1 MMRILGIGNA
11 LVDVMTLIDNDNI
24 LDFFSLPKG
33 SMQLV
38 DGEKSALI
46 KAETTNFKRNLVSG
60 GSAANT
66 IHGLAMLG
74 VNTGFIGSVGKD
86 TTGDFFE
93 SDMRKAGVK
102 TFLSRRNSVT
112 GTAVALISPGS
123 ERTFA
128 THLGAAVELES
139 SDLDPEDFKNYD
151 ILYLE
156 GYLIINKALVERTC
170 RIAKNSNMKIALDLS
185 SYNVVDAKL
194 DDFREIIENY
204 VPVASKPSNLF
215 LTANSRTCTRVM
227 PSPRPRMLSF
237 SNLLNEYALRETFNA
252 ADFLVG
258 VWAAAPKSGNNAAVF
273 RKPLRLAVLCMVV
286 IVIIGPKLVTHADLH
301 DARGSGLGDRARIG
315 FVEIYR
321 RQAQV
326 RVIGSVEGLP
336 AELSLRPLRELEPF
350 GERDVDGR
358 APRPIQ
364 NIAPGISVAEDAIG
378 HDGEGSGAV
387 PEVRRRVI
395 QRAVREPVG
404 PRGLR

>member
-46 KAETTNFKRNLVSG
+46 KAGTSNFKRNLVSG

-86 TTGDFFE
+86 TTGNFFE

-139 SDLDPEDFKNYD
+139 GDLNPEDFKNYD

-204 VPVASKPSNLF
+204 VDIVFANEEEAKSFTGMAPLDALSSISTLCDIAIIKVGEEVFKIGTIAVRCIDTTGAGDLYASGFLYGYANRLSLEKCGLF
-215 LTANSRTCTRVM
+215 
-227 PSPRPRMLSF
+227 
-237 SNLLNEYALRETFNA
+237 
-252 ADFLVG
+252 
-258 VWAAAPKSGNNAAVF
+258 
-273 RKPLRLAVLCMVV
+273 
-286 IVIIGPKLVTHADLH
+286 
-301 DARGSGLGDRARIG
+301 
-315 FVEIYR
+315 
-321 RQAQV
+321 
-326 RVIGSVEGLP
+326 GSVLAGHVIEIVGARMDENRWKKIMEILKK
-336 AELSLRPLRELEPF
+336 E
-350 GERDVDGR
+350 
-358 APRPIQ
+358 IQ
-364 NIAPGISVAEDAIG
+364 
-378 HDGEGSGAV
+378 
-387 PEVRRRVI
+387 
-395 QRAVREPVG
+395 
-404 PRGLR
+404 